1 MSQIKLTEEKEQFR
15 RVARDYTDGEIRPRA
30 AHFEESGE
38 FPTEIFV
45 NAWETGLV
53 NFQIPDRHGGLGL
66 GHLEACLILEEL
78 AAGCS
83 GIGGVIEAT
92 SFAQLPVIQF
102 GNRELKEAYLDRLM
116 QEPLVSGY
124 SAIDTAGDDLTLRVR
139 ADKYIIEGT
148 ANIVN
153 GGNASWYFV
162 TAKDP
167 TKGQKSS
174 FVVPSATAGLEFGD
188 KLYAIGRK
196 ARATRRAA
204 FKDVELSDDHLVGSP
219 GQGELISAKIR
230 PSIFT
235 MVAAGATGVARSAMH
250 HAINYSK
257 ERKTFGRPISQ
268 HQGVAFILAD
278 MAREIE
284 AARLLVWQAAY
295 LLDQGED
302 AMSYAL
308 TAKAFAQD
316 VAMRVTTDAVQVFG
330 GYGYTREYPVE
341 KLMRDAKQYQIAEES
356 SIQTKVALAK
366 SLVLAT

>member
-1 MSQIKLTEEKEQFR
+1 MAQIKLTEEKEQFR
-15 RVARDYTDGEIRPRA
+15 RVARDFTECEIRPRA

-45 NAWETGLV
+45 SAWETGLV

-78 AAGCS
+78 AAGCA
-83 GIGGVIEAT
+83 GISGVIEAT
-92 SFAQLPVIQF
+92 TFAQLPLIQF
-102 GNRELKEAYLDRLM
+102 GNREVKEACLERLM
-116 QEPLVSGY
+116 QEPLIAGY
-124 SAIDTAGDDLTLRVR
+124 STFDTAGDDLTLRVR
-139 ADKYIIEGT
+139 DDKYVIEGSH
-148 ANIVN
+148 NLVN

-167 TKGQKSS
+167 AKGQKSS
-174 FVVPSATAGLEFGD
+174 FVVPAEIEGLTFGD
-188 KLYAIGRK
+188 KVYAIGRK
-196 ARATRRAA
+196 ARVTRRAV
-204 FKDVELSDDHLVGSP
+204 FKDVQLSDDHLVGTL
-219 GQGELISAKIR
+219 GQGELIKSKTW
-230 PSIFT
+230 PSICT

-250 HAINYSK
+250 HAIGYSK

-268 HQGVAFILAD
+268 HQGVAFMLAD

-284 AARLLVWQAAY
+284 AARLLTWQAAY

-302 AMSYAL
+302 ASSYAL

-356 SIQTKVALAK
+356 SLKTKVALAK
-366 SLVLAT
+366 SLVLST